1 MQVHRYAVFVLVWA
15 AALTAQTNTLTKY
28 HDPVYGVSFT
38 YPSEWKED
46 PKLGWYLG
54 TDILHA
60 FATEF
65 EVPHALAKVGFH
77 NTGKGTYAGTMLDG
91 VEFVYFVVPDI
102 TKDACYARLT
112 VFLENT
118 MAGRQPSSAAI
129 HGVRYLH
136 FESGDGGL
144 GHAAGRDIY
153 AGYLEDRCYLF
164 EAGIHSEPG
173 SDRRILT
180 KEQNNELRARLNA
193 VMQSVQISP
202 HQTD

>member
-1 MQVHRYAVFVLVWA
+1 VLVC
-15 AALTAQTNTLTKY
+15 AALHAQTNTLTTY
-28 HDPVYGVSFT
+28 YDPGYGVSFT
-38 YPSEWKED
+38 YPSEWKAD

-60 FATEF
+60 FAKES
-65 EVPHALAKVGFH
+65 EAPQALAKVGFW
-77 NTGKGTYAGTMLDG
+77 NTGIGTYAGTILDG
-91 VEFVYFVVPDI
+91 VEFVYFVVPDT

-112 VFLENT
+112 GFLGT
-118 MAGRQPSSAAI
+118 SAAGRRPSRTTI
-129 HGVRYLH
+129 HGVNYLH
-136 FESGDGGL
+136 FESGDVGL
-144 GHAAGRDIY
+144 GHSAGRDIY

-202 HQTD
+202 HRTD